1 MLKKIISVALI
12 TASLLVVSAARAQYP
27 RFVPGDGAT
36 FDERLGPD
44 DGAAL
49 AILFTSDLRGN
60 LDSCECSAPRGGLA
74 RRVGYVEGFKKKFKD
89 TRVINVETG
98 DLFYNSVGFPSQVL
112 LQNEQ
117 VARAFSRFQL
127 DVVNP
132 SRTDLIYAQK
142 LLAREGIQQR
152 EAEMPVIKNIISAN
166 ARLGSNMAMP
176 APYLIKE
183 ISGPRI
189 KRKNNRLRIGF
200 VGLAEGSKSGAGNA
214 DGLVGDV
221 FEAARAVVPRLRSES
236 DVLVVIAHVRMKTAE
251 RLAAENPQADIVIAA
266 DAGGIFKPRQ
276 IGGTLVV
283 SIMPGDSQYGDI
295 RVYLDREGRATFKF
309 RAVDLDDK
317 IPSDAAA
324 TAFANE
330 ARVER
335 ERSKTSH

>member
-1 MLKKIISVALI
+1 LLKKIFIIALI
-12 TASLLVVSAARAQYP
+12 TVSLSVASVSQAQIP

-60 LDSCECSAPRGGLA
+60 LDSCECSAPRGGLS
-74 RRVGYVEGFKKKFKD
+74 RRVGFVEGFKKKFKA

-117 VARAFSRFQL
+117 VARAFSLFQM
-127 DVVNP
+127 DVVNL
-132 SRTDLIYAQK
+132 SRLDLIYAQK
-142 LLAREGIQQR
+142 LLAREGLR
-152 EAEMPVIKNIISAN
+152 EREVELPVIKNIISAN
-166 ARLGSNMAMP
+166 AKLASSVAAP
-176 APYLIKE
+176 APYIIKE
-183 ISGPRI
+183 ITGPRI
-189 KRKNNRLRIGF
+189 KGRNNKLRVGF

-214 DGLVGDV
+214 DRLVGNI
-221 FEAARAVVPRLRSES
+221 FEAARQIIPRLRSES
-236 DVLVVIAHVRMKTAE
+236 DVLVVIAHSQMKTAE
-251 RLAAENPQADIVIAA
+251 QLAGENPQADIVIAA

-276 IGGTLVV
+276 IGNTLVV
-283 SIMPGDSQYGDI
+283 SIMPGDAQYGDI
-295 RVYLDREGRATFKF
+295 RVYLDRAGRASFKF

-317 IPSDAAA
+317 IPSDNAA

-335 ERSKTSH
+335 ERSKTNH